1 MNLPIIETPMYTTS
15 LPISGNEIRYRP
27 FLVGEQKALLI
38 AQDGD
43 DKENTLKEIFRLLES
58 CTEGVDIQTLH
69 QTDLEYLFIKLRIV
83 SVGET
88 AEVGLQ
94 CDNCEETNEV
104 SVDYEKYEFVPPT
117 KEVNKIQKLTDTIS
131 VELKLPSLTE
141 LASINKNFNLDFDGD
156 DGDMENPEV
165 MFAILNKMIDKIING
180 DEVITRDD
188 FTSEELDKF
197 LEGMTLDMLS
207 GILDYVQHQP
217 KMVVPCEFKCPHC
230 EHDNRLLIEGMENF
244 FV

>member
-1 MNLPIIETPMYTTS
+1 MNLPIIETPMYTTQ
-15 LPISGNEIRYRP
+15 LPMCGNEIRYRP

-38 AQDGD
+38 AQEGD
-43 DKENTLKEIFRLLES
+43 DQQNKVEEIFRLVDI
-58 CTEGVDIQTLH
+58 CTDGVDVRSLH

-88 AEVGLQ
+88 SDVGME
-94 CDNCEETNEV
+94 CNNCGQENQV
-104 SVDYEKYEFVPPT
+104 SIEFEKYDFIPPE

-131 VELKLPSLTE
+131 VELKLPSLLE
-141 LASINKNFNLDFDGD
+141 LSKINKIYNIESD
-156 DGDMENPEV
+156 DDESLENPEV

>member
-1 MNLPIIETPMYTTS
+1 MNLPIIETPMYTTQ
-15 LPISGNEIRYRP
+15 LPMCGNEIRYRP

-88 AEVGLQ
+88 SDVGME
-94 CDNCEETNEV
+94 CNNCGQENQV
-104 SVDYEKYEFVPPT
+104 SIEFEKYDFIPPE

-131 VELKLPSLTE
+131 VELRLPSLLE
-141 LASINKNFNLDFDGD
+141 LSKINKIYNINAD
-156 DGDMENPEV
+156 DDESLENPEV

-188 FTSEELDKF
+188 FTNEELDKF
-197 LEGMTLDMLS
+197 LEGMTIDMLS
-207 GILDYVQHQP
+207 SILEYVQHQP
-217 KMVVPCEFKCPHC
+217 KMVVPCEFKCSHC
-230 EHDNRLLIEGMENF
+230 EHDNKMLIEGLENF